1 MMKEPNY
8 QRVVEQGRE
17 LAEALGIEVPK
28 ELQVQYGPPSS
39 RFNQVLGAVAD
50 LLEKANA
57 EFEPEN
63 VKTGKAKVEK
73 KK

>member
-1 MMKEPNY
+1 MKEPNY
-8 QRVVEQGRE
+8 QRVVEQGRK
-17 LAEALGIEVPK
+17 LAGALGVEVPA

-50 LLEKANA
+50 LLERANA
-57 EFEPEN
+57 ELGSA
-63 VKTGKAKVEK
+63 KKLSSKVEK

>member
-1 MMKEPNY
+1 MTTETNY
-8 QRVVEQGRE
+8 PRVIEQGRE
-17 LAEALGIEVPK
+17 LAAALGVEVPA
-28 ELQVQYGPPSS
+28 ELQRQYGPPAD

-57 EFEPEN
+57 EFEPD
-63 VKTGKAKVEK
+63 KPSPKAAK

>member
-1 MMKEPNY
+1 MTTETNY
-8 QRVVEQGRE
+8 PRVIELGKE

-28 ELQVQYGPPSS
+28 ELQVQYGPPAE
-39 RFNQVLGAVAD
+39 RFNQVLGAVAV

-57 EFEPEN
+57 EFEPE
-63 VKTGKAKVEK
+63 KPTPKAEK

>member
-1 MMKEPNY
+1 MKETNY
-8 QRVVEQGRE
+8 PRVIEQGRE

-28 ELQVQYGPPSS
+28 ELQVQYGPPAS

-50 LLEKANA
+50 LLERANS
-57 EFEPEN
+57 EFGSA
-63 VKTGKAKVEK
+63 KKLSSKVEK